1 MILVRINDNQGKG
14 ENLVRTHDNKSTDGM
29 VRYETCYLYLDH
41 ETSMERDWGNANK
54 LGKRD
59 ASR

>member
-1 MILVRINDNQGKG
+1 MTIKGRGKTWLEHMIIS
-14 ENLVRTHDNKSTDGM
+14 HTDGM
-29 VRYETCYLYLDH
+29 VRYETCYLYLDL

-54 LGKRD
+54 LGKMD

>member
-41 ETSMERDWGNANK
+41 ETSMERD
-54 LGKRD
+54 
-59 ASR
+59 